1 VVPEI
6 EELTPVVLK
15 GEVPDPTRIPGG
27 CRFHPR
33 CPALADG
40 RAAEARIDDSCRTA
54 PLPVLSATGDHRVA
68 CHLAAERD
76 S

>member
-1 VVPEI
+1 
-6 EELTPVVLK
+6 VLK

-33 CPALADG
+33 CPAFADG
-40 RAAEARIDDSCRTA
+40 TAAAAGIEDSCRTTT
-54 PLPVLSATGDHRVA
+54 PLVLSATGDHRVA
-68 CHLAAERD
+68 CHLTTTQD